1 MSKILSQDEIDALL
15 SSAPAADAGTELH
28 QASGGNVI
36 TYNFRRPDRIS
47 KEQIRS
53 LHFLHDRFARNFASS
68 LAAFLRTMTEVS
80 IVSVEQFSY
89 SEFLMSLSDPTA
101 YYALSIPPL
110 DGLCALEINPT
121 IAFTMVARMLGG
133 SGESAPPRR
142 ALTEIEQN
150 VIDSVVKLMLDHLT
164 ETWRSVF
171 ELNFRIQGRETR
183 PQMLQVAGQNEAVM
197 LLVFD
202 VKVGDIRGM
211 LNLCMPASIIEATGS
226 AFTQGWHRTR
236 REPSTTERSWLEDN
250 LGRVPLDVTTTL
262 EARLRARDLVRLQIG
277 DVLSLDIP
285 CEAPIN
291 VRVENHVKFTGRLAI
306 VAGRRSAVIDRPVR
320 SEPAAWER
328 L

>member
-15 SSAPAADAGTELH
+15 STAPAGDAGTALYPT
-28 QASGGNVI
+28 GGSAV

-68 LAAFLRTMTEVS
+68 LAAFLRMVTEVS

-101 YYALSIPPL
+101 YYALSIAPL
-110 DGLCALEINPT
+110 EGLCALELNPT

-133 SGESAPPRR
+133 SGNSVPPRR

-150 VIDSVVKLMLDHLT
+150 VIDSVVKLLLEHLA
-164 ETWRSVF
+164 ETWRTVF
-171 ELNFRIQGRETR
+171 DLQFRIQGRETR
-183 PQMLQVAGQNEAVM
+183 PQMLQVAGQNEAVIR
-197 LLVFD
+197 LAFD

-211 LNLCMPASIIEATGS
+211 LNLCMPSGIIEATGT
-226 AFTQGWHRTR
+226 AFTQGWQRTH
-236 REPSTTERSWLEDN
+236 REPSPTERAWLEAT
-250 LGRVPLDVTTTL
+250 LGRVPLRVTTTL
-262 EARLRARDLVRLQIG
+262 ETRLRARDLVKLEPG

-285 CEAPIN
+285 ASAPIN
-291 VRVENHVKFTGRLAI
+291 VCVENQIKFMGRLASI
-306 VAGRRSAVIDRPVR
+306 EGRRSAIVERTLHT
-320 SEPAAWER
+320 EPRIPGGA
-328 L
+328 